1 MIMLSEAT
9 GDCSYEQH
17 AVRNLRMMLT
27 YWEPDDSIFTANS
40 TRFDRDRLIYPKD
53 YYMEYLKM
61 GMKYGI
67 PEFLQ
72 MCNTIFEFPLFPQR
86 DHEAGDEG
94 GGELLRASGVQERQD
109 GAGILGRIPSEPD
122 HAGLV
127 LSSLRPEA
135 ACQRLAEDGQCFQG

>member
-1 MIMLSEAT
+1 MLSEAT

-72 MCNTIFEFPLFPQR
+72 MCNTIFEFPLF
-86 DHEAGDEG
+86 
-94 GGELLRASGVQERQD
+94 LLF
-109 GAGILGRIPSEPD
+109 
-122 HAGLV
+122 LV
-127 LSSLRPEA
+127 LYLHLFVFLVHFLVYLFYFLDLFLLVLVLLLF
-135 ACQRLAEDGQCFQG
+135 CLKNYLVRLLLQLHILYLNNL